1 MAFDGDAFADQ
12 MIGAG
17 AQAFGEHW
25 QVAKDFAESEFRT
38 LGRRLETIAHQRA
51 QGMSRAIAKSLFDAQ
66 VRTAVQII
74 AGATALTLLAVEA
87 AINAV
92 LQVIAGALNTALG
105 FDLIPVP
112 SGE

>member
-1 MAFDGDAFADQ
+1 MSFDGAGISQQ

-17 AQAFGEHW
+17 AAAFGNDW
-25 QVAKDFAESEFRT
+25 QVAKEFAEAEFRT
-38 LGRRLETIAHQRA
+38 LGTRLETIAAQSA
-51 QGMSRAIAKSLFDAQ
+51 QGMHPALAKSLFDAQ

-92 LQVIAGALNTALG
+92 IDAIRTALNDAIG
-105 FDLIPVP
+105 FVLV
-112 SGE
+112 